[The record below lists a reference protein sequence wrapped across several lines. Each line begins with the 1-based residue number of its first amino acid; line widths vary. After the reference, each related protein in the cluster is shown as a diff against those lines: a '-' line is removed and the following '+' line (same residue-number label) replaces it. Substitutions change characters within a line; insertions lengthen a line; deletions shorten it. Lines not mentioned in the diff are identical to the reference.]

1 MKILGAL
8 RQKIRETFYPT
19 PTIEFAS
26 LDHSQ
31 VHPTTV
37 IIYGDSNFFYQGTR
51 SSQRHIPFKKWPSTA
66 YHIKEQLP
74 EVQVIPASRLTF
86 DSVDDWTES
95 LMWKNLVAALPG
107 KVVIIFW
114 LGQNDCDNFSKA
126 LGTRPEQSKIDY
138 YKGKM
143 TRMLDRKE
151 AYFQEAVK
159 HGKAKTYWIS
169 PSDESGYEFTPQY
182 IQMVSM
188 LRNEIEGRKNL
199 SSGSWIKI

>member
-1 MKILGAL
+1 M
-8 RQKIRETFYPT
+8 
-19 PTIEFAS
+19 
-26 LDHSQ
+26 
-31 VHPTTV
+31 
-37 IIYGDSNFFYQGTR
+37 
-51 SSQRHIPFKKWPSTA
+51 
-66 YHIKEQLP
+66 
-74 EVQVIPASRLTF
+74 QVIPASRLTF

-169 PSDESGYEFTPQY
+169 PSDEPGYDFTPQY

-188 LRNEIEGRKNL
+188 LRNEIEGRKNH
-199 SSGSWIKI
+199 IKIPNMNHMTYEDDHYHVDPASRVKIATILAARIRELL